1 MDFFRLGSSPK
12 SSRPS
17 PDDGDG
23 YRRNA
28 PVKDT
33 EADNKPL
40 RESRSETEHHRAK
53 SDRVE
58 HGPSSRPE
66 ETPQPRAHRSHAP
79 DSTSTHQAPA
89 KRARTRRAPQVP
101 LFRQVQNSAPKN
113 IVIFGETG
121 TGKSSLINMLS
132 DDSVATVSNSAL
144 GCTFESASYPVTIHG
159 KDYVLWD
166 TAGLNEGEAGSIPA
180 GEALHHLRDLV
191 DKLKDG
197 LSLLVYCIRGARYR
211 DIIKVNH
218 DLFKEIICQGEV
230 PIVIVVTGL
239 ENEENMEDWWVE
251 NEKEYTGP
259 PRNMRFEGHAC
270 ITTSK
275 GKKNM
280 FEEEYEESKK
290 VVRALIRDKCPE
302 GAWAVDSDVWF
313 RRITD
318 RIQDYYDDYNGHP
331 RTTTVRARDE
341 DQGPSTSLY
350 AMFRGFVSL
359 LTERFPPRRS

>member
-1 MDFFRLGSSPK
+1 MNNTGRFRSSPE
-12 SSRPS
+12 SSHPS
-17 PDDGDG
+17 GG
-23 YRRNA
+23 NGERNSRNA
-28 PVKDT
+28 PLNDT
-33 EADNKPL
+33 RADSKPL
-40 RESRSETEHHRAK
+40 RVIALDMVRPL
-53 SDRVE
+53 
-58 HGPSSRPE
+58 GPKTRPPD
-66 ETPQPRAHRSHAP
+66 TGVMLQIRPQP
-79 DSTSTHQAPA
+79 T
-89 KRARTRRAPQVP
+89 K
-101 LFRQVQNSAPKN
+101 VQNSAPKN

-159 KDYVLWD
+159 RDYVLWD
-166 TAGLNEGEAGSIPA
+166 TAGLNEGEAGSVPA

-251 NEKEYTGP
+251 NEQEYTGP

-318 RIQDYYDDYNGHP
+318 RIQDYYDDYNGYSLTATP
-331 RTTTVRARDE
+331 RAHDE
-341 DQGPSTSLY
+341 GQGPLNGPYAHNDGRGSSTGLY
-350 AMFRGFVSL
+350 ALIGGTVTDIR
-359 LTERFPPRRS
+359 